1 MIDLAKQYYI
11 SENVNEGTF
20 EDWETILDAT
30 FEMDFDADSM
40 EKDGVPIVSDG
51 HLARGYPLEQP
62 MMVVAATG
70 SGKTRRLIIQFLIS
84 CILSDCSVL
93 INDPK
98 GELYKY
104 TKKLLEK
111 RGYKIIVIDLRNL
124 DYGERFN
131 FCEHPARLYKLGFTR
146 RADEMFQ
153 AMFDTFM
160 ATVRSEKDPFW
171 HTTGAAYLTGLA
183 ELCCDLLPA
192 EKVTINTIY
201 EMHIQG
207 NKRFGPNT
215 YLKTYLEMHEDKP
228 YYKLIAPYIN
238 APNDTRASL
247 DAVLTSA
254 ISKFCRNASV
264 VDQTTNSTFN
274 ISDLIEKK
282 TALFIISRDEST
294 VYNALITAMVNEIY
308 EVVIDMAEE
317 KYNGRLPRRLSIVLD
332 EFGNLAPIDDINAK
346 ITVSRSRNVGWCLCC
361 QSLDQLTLKYTA
373 DVAKIILGN
382 CNIAYMYSSDINLLK
397 MLSDLC
403 GKTTDE
409 YTHESKPLLSVEQ
422 LRHFDK
428 NDGQT
433 LFLLER
439 MRPFVGFL
447 PDISEYNIIP
457 EEKAEFKKR
466 KPQVIE
472 KVNFEAIVK
481 EEKRIQMM
489 EKTGQVEDNSP
500 FGHRP
505 PGVPTFEEFMASKS
519 QSERKDE
526 SSKTS
531 QEKTSG
537 EAAKKPSSKPKETKK
552 KTEEKASN
560 QAKQSKADLKQ
571 SGSMEI
577 PNEDIPDEEFEFDFL
592 EFDEEGRNDYINQ
605 LIGRIDKRIAELE
618 EEERKEKEAVTH
630 QEKADAEKRCNA
642 EMKEVK
648 CSVVIKKIDSFE
660 KTASI
665 IGECMGITSEAGSII
680 LQRAMS
686 KGHRTIKGIPSD
698 KASRMIKMFNQIG
711 TLATKIDEAA

>member
-1 MIDLAKQYYI
+1 MAKQYYV
-11 SENVNEGTF
+11 SENINEGTF
-20 EDWETILDAT
+20 EDWVTILDAT
-30 FEMDFDADSM
+30 FEMNYDADHM
-40 EKDGVPIVSDG
+40 EKAGVPIVSDG
-51 HLARGYPLEQP
+51 HMARGYPLEQP

-84 CILSDCSVL
+84 CILSAGSML

-98 GELYKY
+98 GELYKH

-111 RGYKIIVIDLRNL
+111 LEYKIIVVDLRNL
-124 DYGERFN
+124 DNGERFN
-131 FCEHPARLYKLGFTR
+131 FCEHPARLYKAGFTR

-183 ELCCDLLPA
+183 ELCCDLFPA

-201 EMHIQG
+201 ELHIQG
-207 NKRFGPNT
+207 NKKFGPDT
-215 YLKTYLEMHEDKP
+215 YLKAYLEMHEDKP

-254 ISKFCRNASV
+254 ISKFCRNSSV
-264 VDQTTNSTFN
+264 VDQTTNSTFE
-274 ISDLIEKK
+274 ISDLVVEK
-282 TALFIISRDEST
+282 TALFIISRDESN

-409 YTHESKPLLSVEQ
+409 YTHESRPLLSVEQ

-428 NDGQT
+428 NAGQT

-447 PDISEYNIIP
+447 PDISEYNVVP
-457 EEKAEFKKR
+457 EEKTEVRKR
-466 KPQVIE
+466 KPQLIE
-472 KVNFEAIVK
+472 KIDFESIVR
-481 EEKRIQMM
+481 EEKKSQISQKMSDG
-489 EKTGQVEDNSP
+489 EEDSL
-500 FGHRP
+500 FGRRP
-505 PGVPTFEEFMASKS
+505 PGVPTFEEFMASRSKNEGNS
-519 QSERKDE
+519 AGSNQKKDKISSESGKN
-526 SSKTS
+526 SSKATGTADIS
-531 QEKTSG
+531 APK
-537 EAAKKPSSKPKETKK
+537 AA
-552 KTEEKASN
+552 EEES
-560 QAKQSKADLKQ
+560 LRV
-571 SGSMEI
+571 
-577 PNEDIPDEEFEFDFL
+577 DEEET
-592 EFDEEGRNDYINQ
+592 NIYINQ
-605 LIGRIDKRIAELE
+605 LIADIDRCIAELE
-618 EEERKEKEAVTH
+618 EEERKEQEELEKRGKMQKQEAVKKT
-630 QEKADAEKRCNA
+630 
-642 EMKEVK
+642 EVK
-648 CSVVIKKIDSFE
+648 KETDTKVKRSEIAIVFKNINSFE
-660 KTASI
+660 KTVAV
-665 IGECMGITSEAGSII
+665 IGECLDMPKEVGDI
-680 LQRAMS
+680 LLRQALSR
-686 KGHRTIKGIPSD
+686 GHHTIRGIPGD
-698 KASRMIKMFNQIG
+698 KASEMLAKFKQIG
-711 TLATKIDEAA
+711 TIATIIEDVA

>member
-1 MIDLAKQYYI
+1 MAKHYYV

-30 FEMDFDADSM
+30 FEMDFDADYM

-84 CILSDCSVL
+84 CILSVCSML

-98 GELYKY
+98 GELYKH

-111 RGYKIIVIDLRNL
+111 LGYKIIVVDLRNL

-131 FCEHPARLYKLGFTR
+131 FCEHPARLYKAGFTR

-183 ELCCDLLPA
+183 ELCCDIFPA

-201 EMHIQG
+201 ELHIQG
-207 NKRFGPNT
+207 NKRFGANT

-254 ISKFCRNASV
+254 ISKFCRNSSV
-264 VDQTTNSTFN
+264 VDQTTNSTFE
-274 ISDLIEKK
+274 IADLVEEK

-447 PDISEYNIIP
+447 PDISEYNIVP

-466 KPQVIE
+466 KPQIIE
-472 KVNFEAIVK
+472 KVNFEEIVK
-481 EEKRIQMM
+481 EEKRIQ
-489 EKTGQVEDNSP
+489 TLGQRGKVEDNLP

-505 PGVPTFEEFMASKS
+505 PRVPTFEEFMASRP
-519 QSERKDE
+519 ERERRDE
-526 SSKTS
+526 SPKVSQDKASGETSKKSSSQPKGTKNKSESKTS
-531 QEKTSG
+531 THEKRPITD
-537 EAAKKPSSKPKETKK
+537 SKQGDSIE
-552 KTEEKASN
+552 
-560 QAKQSKADLKQ
+560 
-571 SGSMEI
+571 
-577 PNEDIPDEEFEFDFL
+577 IPDEVFDFDFL
-592 EFDEEGRNDYINQ
+592 HDDEEERNDYINR
-605 LIGRIDKRIAELE
+605 LVASIDKRIAELE
-618 EEERKEKEAVTH
+618 EEERKEHEASNCRNEQMKKGESS
-630 QEKADAEKRCNA
+630 QEKKNTE
-642 EMKEVK
+642 
-648 CSVVIKKIDSFE
+648 SKKKKSTSAIVFKNIESFE
-660 KTASI
+660 KTSAVIS
-665 IGECMGITSEAGSII
+665 ECLEIPPEAGNI
-680 LQRAMS
+680 LLRQALS
-686 KGHRTIKGIPSD
+686 KGRRTIKGIPTD
-698 KASRMIKMFNQIG
+698 KASKMITEFKRIG
-711 TLATKIDEAA
+711 TMASKIDDVA

>member
-1 MIDLAKQYYI
+1 MAKHYYV

-20 EDWETILDAT
+20 EDWETIVDST
-30 FEMDFDADSM
+30 FEMNFDADYM

-51 HLARGYPLEQP
+51 HLARGYSLEQP

-84 CILSDCSVL
+84 CILSACSML

-98 GELYKY
+98 GELYKH
-104 TKKLLEK
+104 TKKMLEK
-111 RGYKIIVIDLRNL
+111 LGYKIIVVDLRNL

-131 FCEHPARLYKLGFTR
+131 FCEHPARLYKAGFTR

-183 ELCCDLLPA
+183 ELCCDIFPA

-201 EMHIQG
+201 ELHIQG
-207 NKRFGPNT
+207 NKRFGADS

-254 ISKFCRNASV
+254 ISKFCRNSSV
-264 VDQTTNSTFN
+264 VDQTTNSTFE
-274 ISDLIEKK
+274 ISDLVEKK

-422 LRHFDK
+422 LRHFNKDE
-428 NDGQT
+428 GQT

-447 PDISEYNIIP
+447 PDISEYNIVP

-466 KPQVIE
+466 KLQIIE
-472 KVNFEAIVK
+472 RVDFESIVK
-481 EEKRIQMM
+481 EEKNRQMA
-489 EKTGQVEDNSP
+489 EKMNSRKENTS
-500 FGHRP
+500 FGRRP
-505 PGVPTFEEFMASKS
+505 SVLPSFEEFIAS
-519 QSERKDE
+519 QSDNLPGNPGRKSD
-526 SSKTS
+526 KTS
-531 QEKTSG
+531 SEEKNNSIKSS
-537 EAAKKPSSKPKETKK
+537 EIKEKKPRDKKSDGVSSVKLEDGTN
-552 KTEEKASN
+552 EELPWL
-560 QAKQSKADLKQ
+560 D
-571 SGSMEI
+571 
-577 PNEDIPDEEFEFDFL
+577 EDE
-592 EFDEEGRNDYINQ
+592 RNARINQ
-605 LIGRIDKRIAELE
+605 LIANIDRHIAEIE
-618 EEERKEKEAVTH
+618 EKERKEQKRSDNYRNK
-630 QEKADAEKRCNA
+630 QKKAAEKDSLGKKNS
-642 EMKEVK
+642 EMSE
-648 CSVVIKKIDSFE
+648 KKATSAIVFKNIESFE
-660 KTASI
+660 KTSAVI
-665 IGECMGITSEAGSII
+665 SEYLEMPSESGNNLLRQA
-680 LQRAMS
+680 LS
-686 KGHRTIKGIPSD
+686 KGHCTIKGIPSE
-698 KASRMIKMFNQIG
+698 KAAKMITEFKRIG
-711 TLATKIDEAA
+711 TIAAKIDYVV

>member
-1 MIDLAKQYYI
+1 MAKHYYV

-30 FEMDFDADSM
+30 FEMDFDADYM

-84 CILSDCSVL
+84 CILSACSML

-98 GELYKY
+98 GELYKH
-104 TKKLLEK
+104 TKKLLGK
-111 RGYKIIVIDLRNL
+111 LGYKIIVVDLRNL

-131 FCEHPARLYKLGFTR
+131 FCEHPARLYKAGFTR

-183 ELCCDLLPA
+183 ELCCDIFPA

-201 EMHIQG
+201 ELHIQG
-207 NKRFGPNT
+207 NKRFGANT

-254 ISKFCRNASV
+254 ISKFCRNSSV
-264 VDQTTNSTFN
+264 VDQTTNSTFE
-274 ISDLIEKK
+274 IGDLVEEK

-447 PDISEYNIIP
+447 PDISEYNIVP

-466 KPQVIE
+466 KPQIIE
-472 KVNFEAIVK
+472 KVDFEAVVK
-481 EEKRIQMM
+481 EEKNRLMA
-489 EKTGQVEDNSP
+489 EKTNSMDGNLP
-500 FGHRP
+500 FGRRP
-505 PGVPTFEEFMASKS
+505 PGIPTFEEFIASQSDSQPRGSGQGAGKTSSEEKKNVPKSSETKEKS
-519 QSERKDE
+519 QRDKKSNGALSA
-526 SSKTS
+526 SSKN
-531 QEKTSG
+531 G
-537 EAAKKPSSKPKETKK
+537 
-552 KTEEKASN
+552 SN
-560 QAKQSKADLKQ
+560 DNL
-571 SGSMEI
+571 
-577 PNEDIPDEEFEFDFL
+577 L
-592 EFDEEGRNDYINQ
+592 CFDEEERDDYISQ
-605 LIGRIDKRIAELE
+605 LVASIDRRIAELE
-618 EEERKEKEAVTH
+618 EEERKEQEQSRNCKKEKKNKNGNSSLPQKNV
-630 QEKADAEKRCNA
+630 E
-642 EMKEVK
+642 EMNPT
-648 CSVVIKKIDSFE
+648 SVIEFITIESFE
-660 KTASI
+660 KTSAI
-665 IGECMGITSEAGSII
+665 ISECLEMPTEVGNI
-680 LQRAMS
+680 LLRQALS
-686 KGHRTIKGIPSD
+686 NKHRRINGIPSD
-698 KASRMIKMFNQIG
+698 KALKMITEFKQIG
-711 TLATKIDEAA
+711 TIATRIDDVA

>member
-1 MIDLAKQYYI
+1 LAKHYYV
-11 SENVNEGTF
+11 SENINEGSF
-20 EDWETILDAT
+20 EDWETIFDAT
-30 FEMDFDADSM
+30 FEMNFDAEHM

-84 CILSDCSVL
+84 CILSACSML

-98 GELYKY
+98 GELYKH

-111 RGYKIIVIDLRNL
+111 LGYKIIVIDLRNL

-131 FCEHPARLYKLGFTR
+131 FCEHPARLYKAGFTR

-160 ATVRSEKDPFW
+160 ATVKSEKDPFW
-171 HTTGAAYLTGLA
+171 HTTSAAYLTGLA
-183 ELCCDLLPA
+183 ELCCDLFPV

-201 EMHIQG
+201 ELHIQG
-207 NKRFGPNT
+207 NKRFGGNT
-215 YLKTYLEMHEDKP
+215 YLKTYMEMHEDKP
-228 YYKLIAPYIN
+228 YYKLIAPYVN

-254 ISKFCRNASV
+254 ISKFCRNSSV
-264 VDQTTNSTFN
+264 VDQTTNSTFD
-274 ISDLIEKK
+274 IEDLVDEK

-447 PDISEYNIIP
+447 PDISEYNIEPI
-457 EEKAEFKKR
+457 EKAEFKKR
-466 KPQVIE
+466 KPQIIE
-472 KVNFEAIVK
+472 KVDFESIVK
-481 EEKRIQMM
+481 EEKKQDMM
-489 EKTGQVEDNSP
+489 NKTNAREDDLP
-500 FGHRP
+500 FGRRP
-505 PGVPTFEEFMASKS
+505 AGIPTFEEFMASRSDEDSTAISSNSRQDKPS
-519 QSERKDE
+519 DE
-526 SSKTS
+526 S
-531 QEKTSG
+531 
-537 EAAKKPSSKPKETKK
+537 KKKSSKPTGGKNSSGKITKK
-552 KTEEKASN
+552 EDNRESSN
-560 QAKQSKADLKQ
+560 STSSSPVHID
-571 SGSMEI
+571 
-577 PNEDIPDEEFEFDFL
+577 EDIL
-592 EFDEEGRNDYINQ
+592 FDEDERDMFINQ
-605 LIGRIDKRIAELE
+605 MIADIDKRIAELE
-618 EEERKEKEAVTH
+618 EEERIQKEEFEKQKREQGKKEQKNPKETNTS
-630 QEKADAEKRCNA
+630 DSNA
-642 EMKEVK
+642 K
-648 CSVVIKKIDSFE
+648 SKKSAIVLKNIVSFE
-660 KTASI
+660 QTATVIS
-665 IGECMGITSEAGSII
+665 ECLGIPLEAGGIMLRNALS
-680 LQRAMS
+680 S
-686 KGHRTIKGIPSD
+686 NHRTIKGIPSD
-698 KASRMIKMFNQIG
+698 RAKKMMAKFRQIG
-711 TLATKIDEAA
+711 TLARMIEDAA

>member
-1 MIDLAKQYYI
+1 MAKQYYI
-11 SENVNEGTF
+11 SENINEGTF

-30 FEMDFDADSM
+30 FEMDFDADYM

-84 CILSDCSVL
+84 CILSACSML

-98 GELYKY
+98 GELYKH

-111 RGYKIIVIDLRNL
+111 LGYKIIVIDLRNL
-124 DYGERFN
+124 DNGERFN
-131 FCEHPARLYKLGFTR
+131 FCEHPARLYKAGSTR

-183 ELCCDLLPA
+183 ELCCDIFPA

-201 EMHIQG
+201 ELHIQG
-207 NKRFGPNT
+207 NKRFGGST

-254 ISKFCRNASV
+254 ISKFCRNSSV
-264 VDQTTNSTFN
+264 VDQTTNSTFE
-274 ISDLIEKK
+274 IADLVEEK

-308 EVVIDMAEE
+308 EVIIDMAEE

-332 EFGNLAPIDDINAK
+332 EFGNLAPIDDINTK

-447 PDISEYNIIP
+447 PDISEYNIVP
-457 EEKAEFKKR
+457 EEKAEFRKR
-466 KPQVIE
+466 KKQIIE
-472 KVNFEAIVK
+472 KVDFESIVK
-481 EEKRIQMM
+481 EEKRRKML
-489 EKTGQVEDNSP
+489 EKTNNIEEDFP
-500 FGHRP
+500 FGRRP
-505 PGVPTFEEFMASKS
+505 PGVPTFEEFMASRCDTKQEYS
-519 QSERKDE
+519 GKRQDE
-526 SSKTS
+526 GST
-531 QEKTSG
+531 
-537 EAAKKPSSKPKETKK
+537 AAKKESELISNNSGDEKSNCTVNTSTKM
-552 KTEEKASN
+552 TNEDDASCLDVEEKDNFISQKIAN
-560 QAKQSKADLKQ
+560 
-571 SGSMEI
+571 
-577 PNEDIPDEEFEFDFL
+577 
-592 EFDEEGRNDYINQ
+592 
-605 LIGRIDKRIAELE
+605 IGRQIAELE
-618 EEERKEKEAVTH
+618 EKECKEKEALEKQKKTQI
-630 QEKADAEKRCNA
+630 QETLKKT
-642 EMKEVK
+642 EVK
-648 CSVVIKKIDSFE
+648 KEKDTKATRSKCTIVFKNISSFE
-660 KTASI
+660 KTVAI
-665 IGECMGITSEAGSII
+665 IGECLDMPTEAGNI
-680 LQRAMS
+680 LLSQALSRD
-686 KGHRTIKGIPSD
+686 HRMIKGIPSN
-698 KASRMIKMFNQIG
+698 KASKMIAKFKQIG
-711 TLATKIDEAA
+711 TIAAMIDDVA